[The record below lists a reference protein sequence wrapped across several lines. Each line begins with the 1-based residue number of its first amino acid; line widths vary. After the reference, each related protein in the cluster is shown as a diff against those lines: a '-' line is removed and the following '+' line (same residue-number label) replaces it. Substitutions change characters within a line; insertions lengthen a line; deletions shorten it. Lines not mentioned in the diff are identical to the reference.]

1 MIYNDL
7 FLFLPAKV
15 IGRKAEEVAEMAVKH
30 YQLPFTGEHYLKI
43 HQVVIMIFATTA
55 ITTIIII
62 TTTTITIFTT
72 TTITI
77 MK

>member
-7 FLFLPAKV
+7 FILLLGKV

-55 ITTIIII
+55 ITTIIMACRHIPTMTKSHHI
-62 TTTTITIFTT
+62 CQ
-72 TTITI
+72 
-77 MK
+77 